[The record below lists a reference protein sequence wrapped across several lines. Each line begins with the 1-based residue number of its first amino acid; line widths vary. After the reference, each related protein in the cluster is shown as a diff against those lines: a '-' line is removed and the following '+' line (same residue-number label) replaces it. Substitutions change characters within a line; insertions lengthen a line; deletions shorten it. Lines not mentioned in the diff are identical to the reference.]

1 MKSQQD
7 LQWRNSCLTAVLLL
21 TLLTGMAAPA
31 AATPYEILI
40 EDPGVWRITGS
51 FDSDVETWM
60 QPSDV
65 TNWTFTSEVFAPP
78 PFTVGPFVEGIDSLD
93 MLRGSLDTGIQFLL
107 VQGQTSVGIP
117 IPPRTRF
124 QSRLDDIFY
133 TIDIANP
140 SAGEFFEDFGSRSD
154 ITNEA
159 NVVPEPSTA
168 LLLLTGLAGLAG
180 FRWQQRG
187 RKSPTK

>member
-1 MKSQQD
+1 
-7 LQWRNSCLTAVLLL
+7 
-21 TLLTGMAAPA
+21 MATPA

-51 FDSDVETWM
+51 FDSDLDTWT
-60 QPSDV
+60 QPTDV
-65 TNWTFTSEVFAPP
+65 TNWTFTSEVFVSP
-78 PFTVGPFVEGIDSLD
+78 PFTVGPFVEGTDSLD
-93 MLRGSLDTGIQFLL
+93 MFRGSIDSGIDFLL
-107 VQGQTSVGIP
+107 VQEPAVGMT

-124 QSRLDDIFY
+124 QSRLAEDFY

-140 SAGEFFEDFGSRSD
+140 TTDEIFAKDGKPSD

-168 LLLLTGLAGLAG
+168 ILLLTGLAGLAG
-180 FRWQQRG
+180 YRWQHARRNRRQVG
-187 RKSPTK
+187 

>member
-7 LQWRNSCLTAVLLL
+7 FAWIKSCFTTALFL
-21 TLLTGMAAPA
+21 TLLSGMVPPA

-51 FDSDVETWM
+51 FDSNVETWT
-60 QPSDV
+60 QPTDV
-65 TNWTFTSEVFAPP
+65 TNWTFTSEVFASP
-78 PFTVGPFVEGIDSLD
+78 PFTVGPFVEGTDSLD
-93 MLRGSLDTGIQFLL
+93 MLRGSVDTGIQFLL
-107 VQGQTSVGIP
+107 VQGQPSVGIP

-140 SAGEFFEDFGSRSD
+140 TADESFTDDGLRSD
-154 ITNEA
+154 ITNQA

-180 FRWQQRG
+180 YRWRQRG
-187 RKSPTK
+187 RKSQTR